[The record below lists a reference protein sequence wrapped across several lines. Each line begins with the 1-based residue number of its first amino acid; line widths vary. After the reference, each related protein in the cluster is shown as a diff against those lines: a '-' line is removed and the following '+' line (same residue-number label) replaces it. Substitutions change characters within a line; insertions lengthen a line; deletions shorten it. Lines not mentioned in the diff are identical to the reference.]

1 MAVQITIRDVPETV
15 RDRLKARAAYRGQS
29 LQRFLRDE
37 LEEMSRRPDKEEVIR
52 RIQERLEASGTSISA
67 KVILRAR
74 DKDRK

>member
-1 MAVQITIRDVPETV
+1 MAVQITIRDVPEAV

-29 LQRFLRDE
+29 MQRFLRDE
-37 LEEMSRRPDKEEVIR
+37 LEKMSQLPDKEEVIR

-67 KVILRAR
+67 KAILRAR